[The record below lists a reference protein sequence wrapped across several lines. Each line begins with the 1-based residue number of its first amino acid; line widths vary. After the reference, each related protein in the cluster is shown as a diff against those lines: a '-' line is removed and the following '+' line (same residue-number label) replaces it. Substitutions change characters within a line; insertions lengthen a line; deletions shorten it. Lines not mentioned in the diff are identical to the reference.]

1 MMPWAS
7 QFRRAMLSAHAKESR
22 LCGADGRF
30 KDDSVLT
37 SGEVCDDYNGV
48 SRTLNRDDFTD
59 ILERMISISGY
70 DVCQEEDTF
79 ATDGTN
85 LYNRRCDESYEV
97 KMKGKGTSRE
107 PRYTLLMHMVGTR
120 WGVAAAAGADCP
132 GRVPNGTA
140 NGEKTLLVP
149 LIAQLAR
156 IVNPN
161 GTKITGDKGHS
172 FVASYRTA
180 ERLGF
185 TPYFPPPSSHGTA
198 GADSDMYT
206 QQVALYHAEPKRFLA
221 ESSKHQTIEGYN
233 KGLKFTK
240 GNQTRSKNR
249 RALINE
255 VLMLRLLEN
264 LTKTCEWVEAT
275 GGSVDYARAAARL
288 DATPPVRVNAV
299 EIDART
305 LGRLDIKSGEC
316 PKLSAI
322 ATDWVCPG
330 SSAAA

>member
-1 MMPWAS
+1 
-7 QFRRAMLSAHAKESR
+7 
-22 LCGADGRF
+22 
-30 KDDSVLT
+30 
-37 SGEVCDDYNGV
+37 
-48 SRTLNRDDFTD
+48 
-59 ILERMISISGY
+59 
-70 DVCQEEDTF
+70 
-79 ATDGTN
+79 
-85 LYNRRCDESYEV
+85 
-97 KMKGKGTSRE
+97 
-107 PRYTLLMHMVGTR
+107 
-120 WGVAAAAGADCP
+120 
-132 GRVPNGTA
+132 
-140 NGEKTLLVP
+140 
-149 LIAQLAR
+149 
-156 IVNPN
+156 
-161 GTKITGDKGHS
+161 
-172 FVASYRTA
+172 
-180 ERLGF
+180 
-185 TPYFPPPSSHGTA
+185 
-198 GADSDMYT
+198 MYT